1 MFTMSKDNIIIID
14 GLRYHADRPS
24 NCRACFFWKNRKAGC
39 ELGKEHCYYL
49 AESPKKKS
57 PCEGCCYGHC
67 VSFCMKKILG
77 YKPEEVPAS
86 VRY

>member
-1 MFTMSKDNIIIID
+1 MSKDNIIIID
-14 GLRYHADRPS
+14 GLRYNADRPR
-24 NCRACFFWKNRKAGC
+24 NCRACFFWKNRKTGC

-49 AESPKKKS
+49 AESPKKRS
-57 PCEGCCYGHC
+57 PCEGCCYGPC